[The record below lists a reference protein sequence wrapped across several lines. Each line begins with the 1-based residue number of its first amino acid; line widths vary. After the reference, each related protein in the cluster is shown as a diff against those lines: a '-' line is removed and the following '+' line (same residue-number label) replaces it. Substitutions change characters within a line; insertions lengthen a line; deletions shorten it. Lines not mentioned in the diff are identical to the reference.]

1 MAAIGAT
8 EDAASGRAAR
18 PGDSADVAPSPP
30 LERLRAQRREQDAN
44 SGELLVGVGEPAGEL
59 SGLVRGGLARATCR
73 PHQRA
78 QAPLD
83 PQALAFERERI
94 GVAARQRVLDLVT
107 GRGIGARGHVEQ
119 RPNLGQDRGE
129 AFVQGLLSI
138 RGRRTR
144 DMGRRAYLSRQLG
157 PWLAGL
163 VFLLVAAAPAD
174 AADPT
179 LRLRLERA
187 LKVPHVDPSRTAALV
202 VDLRTGAVVYARNE
216 SLALVPA
223 SNEKLPVAYAALSLL
238 GPGYRFHTE
247 VVGSGTLIGDVWHGD
262 LWLRGFGDPTLE
274 PGDLAGLAA
283 EVASWG
289 IRRVDGAVVADESWF
304 DARRVGPGWKA
315 TFLIGE
321 SPPLSA
327 LVVDRG
333 RYRGKTSANPA
344 LAAASL
350 LRQALEAEGVRVA
363 GRSRNGVL
371 TTVGLPLARDLSG
384 PLAEIVRFMGR
395 ESDNFT
401 AEVLVKHLGALY
413 AEAGTTAAGV
423 RVVRDAL
430 ADAGVP
436 LAGVRLAD
444 GSGLSHLDRLTAR
457 AVVAMLEAGL
467 AADVRDA
474 FLQSLAV
481 AGVDGTLED
490 RLESRPARG
499 RVIAKTG
506 TTNTASSLSGFVR
519 DRYVFAIL
527 QNGRPIS
534 TYWARIAQDRFAT
547 VLAAAG

>member
-1 MAAIGAT
+1 
-8 EDAASGRAAR
+8 
-18 PGDSADVAPSPP
+18 
-30 LERLRAQRREQDAN
+30 
-44 SGELLVGVGEPAGEL
+44 
-59 SGLVRGGLARATCR
+59 
-73 PHQRA
+73 
-78 QAPLD
+78 
-83 PQALAFERERI
+83 
-94 GVAARQRVLDLVT
+94 
-107 GRGIGARGHVEQ
+107 
-119 RPNLGQDRGE
+119 
-129 AFVQGLLSI
+129 
-138 RGRRTR
+138 
-144 DMGRRAYLSRQLG
+144 MGRRAYFPLRFG
-157 PWLAGL
+157 PWLAAL
-163 VFLLVAAAPAD
+163 VLLLLAASPAG

-179 LRLRLERA
+179 LPARLERA
-187 LKVPHVDPSRTAALV
+187 LKVPHVDPARTAALA

-223 SNEKLPVAYAALSLL
+223 SNQKLPVAYAALSLL

-247 VVGSGTLIGDVWHGD
+247 VTGSGTLAGDVWHGD

-274 PGDLAGLAA
+274 PEDLAGLAA

-304 DARRVGPGWKA
+304 DARRVGPGWK
-315 TFLIGE
+315 TSFYIGE

-350 LRQALEAEGVRVA
+350 FRRALEAEGVRVA
-363 GRSRNGVL
+363 GRSRSGVL
-371 TTVGLPLARDLSG
+371 TTVGLPLARDLSE

-401 AEVLVKHLGALY
+401 AEVLVKQLGAVY
-413 AEAGTTAAGV
+413 ARTGTTVAGV
-423 RVVRDAL
+423 RVVRAAL

-444 GSGLSHLDRLTAR
+444 GSGLSRLDRLTAS
-457 AVVAMLEAGL
+457 AVVALLEAGL
-467 AADVRDA
+467 ASADVRDA

-490 RLESRPARG
+490 RLDSRPARG
-499 RVIAKTG
+499 QVIAKTG
-506 TTNTASSLSGFVR
+506 TTSTASSLSGFVR

-527 QNGRPIS
+527 QNGRPDLRLLGAARTGPLRDGARSGRLTCGPGTRRCTRGAPPTTARPHALPARVRRRAPRRAGARRHGTAARRRLRPGLADPVARAPVRAGGRGS
-534 TYWARIAQDRFAT
+534 TPTPRCSPRRNAVRAIGGSRT
-547 VLAAAG
+547 SSGCSAALRSSRQVSGRSTW